1 MEIKDLTGLSKPLTK
16 LIDVVSKGVGAI
28 SKPYLIKK
36 TADAKAYELKKI
48 AETIK
53 EHQETLKTINYE
65 DSKLSLLSLEN
76 TEIDQ
81 DKVPIEDRTAK
92 RIDFQ
97 EHKRQS
103 NIESITQKTVGYVEN
118 EKEVSEEEVSE
129 DWTTRF
135 FNYAQDVSD
144 DEMQE
149 LWARILAGEVVR
161 PGSFSL
167 RTLELIRNLSK
178 KEAETFTRIANL
190 TISSFGR
197 PCVFKGNDN
206 NGDFLA
212 KHGCNFEDRLLLIEI
227 GLLQPDTMIS
237 RNIPNND
244 TDSPIQIYYDSG
256 NILIKQTIR
265 PKAPKTTIPIYR
277 YSKIG
282 EELLD
287 IVLPQPNMQYLNE
300 FGDYLASKNSDAEYA
315 FILIKGKDGN
325 FQHSLPWN
333 KLTTANIG
341 FK

>member
-1 MEIKDLTGLSKPLTK
+1 MEIKDLSGLSKPLTK
-16 LIDVVSKGVGAI
+16 LIEVVSKGVGAI

-36 TADAKAYELKKI
+36 TADAKAYEMKKI

-53 EHQETLKTINYE
+53 EHQETLKTINY
-65 DSKLSLLSLEN
+65 DDTKLSLQSIEN
-76 TEIDQ
+76 SEIHS
-81 DKVPIEDRTAK
+81 DKIPIEDRVT
-92 RIDFQ
+92 RRTEFQ
-97 EHKRQS
+97 EQKRQS

-129 DWTTRF
+129 DWTNRF
-135 FNYAQDVSD
+135 FNYAQDISD

-190 TISSFGR
+190 TITSFNR
-197 PCVFKGNDN
+197 PCVFKGNGN
-206 NGDFLA
+206 NDEFLT
-212 KHGCNFEDRLLLIEI
+212 KFGCNFEDRLLLVEL
-227 GLLQPDTMIS
+227 GLLQADTMIT
-237 RNIPNND
+237 RNIPAND
-244 TDSPIQIYYDSG
+244 SDKPMYVYHDSG
-256 NILIKQTIR
+256 NVLIKQTIN
-265 PKAPKTTIPIYR
+265 PKAPKSNIPIYR

-287 IVLPQPNMQYLNE
+287 IILPQANMDYLKV
-300 FGDYLASKNSDAEYA
+300 FGDYLRTKNSEAEYA
-315 FILIKGKDGN
+315 FILIKLNDGN

-333 KLTTANIG
+333 KLTTANNAL
-341 FK
+341 